1 MGHKTNKMKKAKE
14 IFVRI
19 GFEDMIVPIKDSTY
33 VKETPTPQY
42 LVGYEDAEGNECEED
57 GTYLNQNQ
65 DE

>member
-1 MGHKTNKMKKAKE
+1 MKKAEE

-19 GFEDMIVPIKDSTY
+19 GFEDIIVPIKDADA
-33 VKETPTPQY
+33 VIETPTPQY

-57 GTYLNQNQ
+57 GTYLNQNK